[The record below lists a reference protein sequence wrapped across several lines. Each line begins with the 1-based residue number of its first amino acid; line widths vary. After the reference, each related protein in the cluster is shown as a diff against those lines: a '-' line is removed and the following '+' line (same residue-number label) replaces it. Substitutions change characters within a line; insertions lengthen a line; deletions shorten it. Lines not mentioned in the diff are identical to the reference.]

1 MTSASRFGSRVRA
14 PELRGRGWLNTGGRP
29 LSLADLRGR
38 IVLLDFWTFC
48 CINCLHVLDELRP
61 VEERYADVLVVIG
74 VHSPKFEHEKDP
86 AALAAAV
93 ERYDVRHP
101 VLDDPQMATWEQYAA
116 RAWPTLCVVDPE
128 GYLVATMAG
137 EGHAAGLAA
146 LLDELIEEHAAKG
159 TLHRGEGPFVPP
171 PAPAG
176 DLRFPGKAIISP
188 GGFLVSSSAG
198 HEIVEL
204 APDGV
209 TVVRRIGSGRRGRA
223 DGAAAVAEF
232 NEPQGL
238 YLLPPHVAEIAGYD
252 LVVADTVNHLLRGV
266 RLADG
271 EVLTVAGT
279 GKPWRSTRD
288 VHPHDALAA
297 DLSSPWDL
305 AWFDDRLIVAMAG
318 IHQLW
323 WFDPVKRTAGVY
335 AGTTVE
341 ALRDGP
347 LAEAWLAQPSGL
359 SARDDRLWVVD
370 SESSALRFVADGA
383 IHTAV
388 GQGLFDFGHVD
399 GPATEALLQHP
410 LGVLALPDGA
420 VLVADTY
427 NGAVRRYTGG
437 VVNTIAAGLAEPSDL
452 VLTPDGDVVVVESA
466 AHRLSRLAPGAV
478 SGAAV
483 AAGAAATGS
492 AGAAAATRGRYRTER
507 PVILLAPGEVALEV
521 IFTPAPGQKL
531 DDSFGIPTRL
541 EVSAS
546 PAELLVEGA
555 GVGTE
560 LSRTLRVAGD
570 VAEGVIQVTAQ
581 AATCDADA
589 EHAACHL
596 TRQDWAVPVRIT
608 PEGAPRLPLILRGR
622 DA

>member
-159 TLHRGEGPFVPP
+159 TLHRGEGPFVSP

-531 DDSFGIPTRL
+531 DDSFGVPTRL